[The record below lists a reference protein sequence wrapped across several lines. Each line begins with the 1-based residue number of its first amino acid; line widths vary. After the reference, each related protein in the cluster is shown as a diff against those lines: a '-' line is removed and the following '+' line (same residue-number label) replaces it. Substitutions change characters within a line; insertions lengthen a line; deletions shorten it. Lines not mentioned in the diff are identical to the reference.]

1 VKELTRPKKQANK
14 QASLS
19 FFITNFNFKKMD
31 EEFQESTEG
40 NIEPLLE
47 GKKRKIDNQKV
58 LIVTTFLFGIFV
70 IAEIVGALVD
80 C

>member
-1 VKELTRPKKQANK
+1 
-14 QASLS
+14 
-19 FFITNFNFKKMD
+19 MD
-31 EEFQESTEG
+31 EEFQDSTEG

-47 GKKRKIDNQKV
+47 EKKKKIDNQKV

-70 IAEIVGALVD
+70 IAEIVGALVH